1 MLASMIL
8 YSGLVLMLGGAGVAI
23 AALLAPARESHAS
36 GSATRLDAITP
47 VWQFREV
54 HTLRIDAPPAR
65 VYEAIKRVRADE
77 IFLFRTLTW
86 IRRGGRAVPQNI
98 LNAGTREPLIDV
110 ATRST
115 FALLADQPPQE
126 IVIGAVVLAP
136 AGTTLADRRRVFDG
150 PAPPGFAVAT
160 MNFLV
165 TPDGPNASR
174 VSTETRI
181 FANGASARRRFGA
194 YWRVIYPGSAFIRR
208 MWLRAIE
215 RRALTADTAP
225 SGVG

>member
-23 AALLAPARESHAS
+23 AALLAPARESHAA
-36 GSATRLDAITP
+36 GSSTRLDAISP
-47 VWQFREV
+47 VWQFGEV

-65 VYEAIKRVRADE
+65 VYEAIKRTRADE

-86 IRRGGRAVPQNI
+86 IRRGGRALPRNI
-98 LNAGTREPLIDV
+98 LNPGTREPILDV
-110 ATRST
+110 ATRSN
-115 FALLADQPPQE
+115 FALLADQAPQE
-126 IVIGAVVLAP
+126 IVIGAVVVAP
-136 AGTTLADRRRVFDG
+136 AGTTAADRRRAIDG

-165 TPDGPNASR
+165 TPDGPNASH

-181 FANGASARRRFGA
+181 FANGASARRRFAA
-194 YWRVIYPGSAFIRR
+194 YWRVIYPGSALIRR

-215 RRALTADTAP
+215 RRALAADAAP